1 DPSKNIVR
9 GFRAMQALLDAHPE
23 HRGRVTMLA
32 LLDPSRQDIPEY
44 VRYLEE
50 VERTAAE
57 VNASHPGAVDLR
69 VRDDFPQTVAAYAE
83 YDVLFVNAV
92 YDGMNLIAKEAPLVN
107 KRDGVVVLSENTG
120 AFEELG
126 PWTLAVNPFDVQ
138 GQAEALHAALTM
150 PDAERAERARAICEH
165 VREHDVARWIG
176 DLLGDLERVT
186 LPQ

>member
-1 DPSKNIVR
+1 
-9 GFRAMQALLDAHPE
+9 
-23 HRGRVTMLA
+23 MLA

-50 VERTAAE
+50 IHRGAAE
-57 VNASHPGAVDLR
+57 VNALYPGAVDVR
-69 VRDDFPQTVAAYAE
+69 VRDDFPQTIAAYAD

-107 KRDGVVVLSENTG
+107 TRDGVVVLSENTG
-120 AFEELG
+120 AIEELREWVL
-126 PWTLAVNPFDVQ
+126 PVSPFDVD

-150 PDAERAERARAICEH
+150 DSATRAERARALCEH

-176 DLLGDLERVT
+176 DLLGDLDRVT
-186 LPQ
+186 LPR